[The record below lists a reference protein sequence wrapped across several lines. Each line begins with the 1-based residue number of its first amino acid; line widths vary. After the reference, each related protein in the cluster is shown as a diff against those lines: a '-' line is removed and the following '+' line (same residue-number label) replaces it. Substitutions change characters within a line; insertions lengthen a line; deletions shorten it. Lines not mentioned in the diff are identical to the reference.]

1 MPLSSVSKSL
11 KASRIS
17 SSWSLV
23 SATAIEAGSATRAA
37 DSPRRAFVPVHPR
50 ERVAMLTA
58 VRSLVAGKYT
68 MWKEELWTKA
78 VPEQQR
84 LTIQLVRNTIYFT
97 LSTVLITVFGD
108 QLAV

>member
-1 MPLSSVSKSL
+1 MPPAPPTA
-11 KASRIS
+11 KAQCFRPWCIR
-17 SSWSLV
+17 
-23 SATAIEAGSATRAA
+23 G
-37 DSPRRAFVPVHPR
+37 

>member
-1 MPLSSVSKSL
+1 
-11 KASRIS
+11 
-17 SSWSLV
+17 
-23 SATAIEAGSATRAA
+23 
-37 DSPRRAFVPVHPR
+37 
-50 ERVAMLTA
+50 MLTA